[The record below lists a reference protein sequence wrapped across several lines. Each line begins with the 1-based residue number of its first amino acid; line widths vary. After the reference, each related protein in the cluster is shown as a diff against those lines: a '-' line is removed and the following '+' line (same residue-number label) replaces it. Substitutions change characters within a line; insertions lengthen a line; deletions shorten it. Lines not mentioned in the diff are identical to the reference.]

1 MLTICTALERRSAVE
16 AKLLNL
22 MSWRAGLLLSGCFD
36 ALANENLFPYAVY
49 CGDRLMPLTTRQE
62 MLAALEALH
71 LRLTAVG
78 ARRLQPRIT
87 TLGLPRGKQQRIWVD
102 WEATLQDG
110 SRQVV
115 ARTVEY
121 LRDTGEGLRGEMT
134 EYTCLLRQA
143 A

>member
-1 MLTICTALERRSAVE
+1 MQ

-22 MSWRAGLLLSGCFD
+22 MSWRAGLLLSGCLEE
-36 ALANENLFPYAVY
+36 LANAHLLPYAVY
-49 CGDRLMPLTTRQE
+49 CGDELTPLTTRRDL
-62 MLAALEALH
+62 LAALEGLH
-71 LRLTAVG
+71 RRLLAIG
-78 ARRLQPRIT
+78 ARRLEPRIT
-87 TLGLPRGKQQRIWVD
+87 TLGLPRGRQQRLWVE
-102 WEATLQDG
+102 WEATLADG
-110 SRQVV
+110 SCHIV

>member
-1 MLTICTALERRSAVE
+1 
-16 AKLLNL
+16 
-22 MSWRAGLLLSGCFD
+22 MSWRAGLLLSGCLEE
-36 ALANENLFPYAVY
+36 LANTHLLPYAVY
-49 CGDRLMPLTTRQE
+49 CGDRLTPLTTRQD
-62 MLAALEALH
+62 MLHALEGLY
-71 LRLTAVG
+71 LRLMALG

-87 TLGLPRGKQQRIWVD
+87 TLGLPRGRQQRLWVE
-102 WEATLQDG
+102 WEATLADG
-110 SRQVV
+110 SCQVV